1 MGTRPPRPT
10 QRFKRGRASRAQMIF
25 GLTPRWR
32 PAALSRSAVKN
43 HRRTIAQLR
52 PGATLTLGLVFQTSQ
67 RGPQTFSAV
76 SDLRCSR
83 CLEFIPPVQHRP
95 GRLLLLEYVSTAMA
109 AAHRDAVRAP
119 RHHRKLLLLASAGSA
134 LEQVCVHHA
143 PAARSTLGALTLS
156 APAHAQAQALPRP
169 VREHLLYCRPTANGR
184 PGARALRERRAPL
197 GPTLTQGP
205 RAAEDPTHTLACP
218 SQPARHR
225 ERSTSVK
232 QGGGASWRPRAMR
245 ARARRPP

>member
-1 MGTRPPRPT
+1 MTLGRVFP
-10 QRFKRGRASRAQMIF
+10 RGR
-25 GLTPRWR
+25 
-32 PAALSRSAVKN
+32 
-43 HRRTIAQLR
+43 
-52 PGATLTLGLVFQTSQ
+52 

-83 CLEFIPPVQHRP
+83 CLELPPVQHRP
-95 GRLLLLEYVSTAMA
+95 GRLLLLDYVSTAMA

-119 RHHRKLLLLASAGSA
+119 RHHRKLLLLASA

-156 APAHAQAQALPRP
+156 APAHTRRLKLFPPSTRASCTAGRP
-169 VREHLLYCRPTANGR
+169 NGR